1 MLGTFKI
8 VNQHDIIETMKTVAC
23 YHRSVPNA
31 KNQEKIN
38 TLLYFSQGI
47 NTTGDK
53 AINVQDYKYV
63 PADVG
68 IIQGWLGYNAGLSV
82 HLNLRR
88 TVIKNQINQNK
99 YVITADS
106 NLFLYA
112 NTSNHPHHYLR
123 YSFNGVFPNTGIY
136 CDTDI
141 DPQRWR
147 QISKDL
153 NISLKDYRT
162 TGDHI
167 LLCLQRNG
175 GWSMGAVNIQD
186 WAIET
191 IKKIRQY
198 TDRPI
203 VVRPHPGDKHSKAIL
218 TPDNPQCRILLSL
231 NVRISTNESLLD
243 DLKNCWAAVNYNSS
257 PVVGAA
263 IEGIPIF
270 VSDKSKSQCA
280 EISNNLE
287 NIETPILFDRQQ
299 WAERISMFHWKFS
312 ELKDG
317 SCWQHMKQFIPNV
330 S

>member
-1 MLGTFKI
+1 MKI
-8 VNQHDIIETMKTVAC
+8 VIYHTTIPNQ
-23 YHRSVPNA
+23 
-31 KNQEKIN
+31 KNPEKIEILKN
-38 TLLYFSQGI
+38 FSSGAKLI
-47 NTTGDK
+47 GDEV
-53 AINVQDYKYV
+53 IDSYDYNYI
-63 PADVG
+63 PSDVG
-68 IIQGWLGYNAGLSV
+68 MIQGWLGYNASSSS

-88 TVIKNQINQNK
+88 AVIKNQTKQNK

-141 DPQRWR
+141 DPSRWK

-153 NISLKDYRT
+153 NISLKDYRSS
-162 TGDHI
+162 GAHI

-175 GWSMGAVNIQD
+175 GWSMGEVNIQD

-198 TDRPI
+198 SDRTI
-203 VVRPHPGDKHSKAIL
+203 IVRPHPGDKQTKSIL
-218 TPDNPQCRILLSL
+218 TPGNPQCRIPLSS
-231 NVRISTNESLLD
+231 NVKLSTNESLLD

-263 IEGIPIF
+263 IEGVPIF
-270 VSDKSKSQCA
+270 VSDKDKSQCA
-280 EISNNLE
+280 EIANDIEDIE
-287 NIETPILFDRQQ
+287 NPILFDRQQ
-299 WAERISMFHWKFS
+299 WIERISMFHWKFS
-312 ELKDG
+312 ELSNG
-317 SCWQHMKQFIPNV
+317 SAWLHMKKYV
-330 S
+330 K